1 MIKRLRNLHA
11 DETGNVTLP
20 LIVLVVAF
28 MLFIGLV
35 VDGSGKI
42 QAGDQANQ
50 IASAA
55 ARAAANSLSG
65 DAVNSGG
72 IGLDATKAQNT
83 ALGVLAASGVNGTAN
98 VTGNTVNVHV
108 TIDYSTVFLNMIGIN
123 TLTGQGTASARLID
137 G

>member
-1 MIKRLRNLHA
+1 MRKLRELTP

-55 ARAAANSLSG
+55 ARAAANSLTG
-65 DAVNSGG
+65 EAVLIGG
-72 IGLDATKAQNT
+72 VGLDGVKAQNT
-83 ALGVLAASGVNGTAN
+83 AQSVINAAGVNGTAS
-98 VTGNTVNVHV
+98 VSGNTVTV
-108 TIDYSTVFLNMIGIN
+108 TVSVDYSTIFLNMIGIN